1 MSHPGS
7 SHIEQDMTW
16 LLTYDFWE
24 IANNVLHKDKSAIHV
39 LFNGPKVLSSVFD
52 KTKLLT
58 TFPRTLIVMSQVSL
72 FVIFL
77 PEKLKLHNIP
87 VTPKLVRQ
95 VITNL
100 DRSKEPFPDYIPVVV
115 LKNLRLD
122 FHTYLLNSLIC
133 VWRIFVL

>member
-1 MSHPGS
+1 M
-7 SHIEQDMTW
+7 
-16 LLTYDFWE
+16 TYDFWE

-133 VWRIFVL
+133 V